1 MNELFVT
8 VNGNETMDKQHVGS
22 FKFSFDAEDAIEEIA
37 TKLFKQYED
46 AQMLTFQITKNG
58 KDQFF
63 TKKRP
68 ATGAFANTRIGK
80 NTFLLLELDK
90 MKVELIDESKAM
102 DVVKEIE
109 DNNMTIKQWVKENS
123 TKLQAF

>member
-22 FKFSFDAEDAIEEIA
+22 FKFSFDAEDAMEEIA

-58 KDQFF
+58 KSKFF

-80 NTFLLLELDK
+80 DTFLKLELDK
-90 MKVELIDESKAM
+90 MNVELIDESKAM

-109 DNNMTIKQWVKENS
+109 AKEMTIKQWVKENQ
-123 TKLQAF
+123 TKVQPF

>member
-8 VNGNETMDKQHVGS
+8 VDETNIDKQHIGS
-22 FKFSFDAEDAIEEIA
+22 FKFSFDAEDAMEEIT
-37 TKLFKQYED
+37 TKLFKQHKN

-58 KDQFF
+58 KSQFF

-80 NTFLLLELDK
+80 NTFLLLTLDR
-90 MKVELIDESKAM
+90 MDVELIDESKAM
-102 DVVKEIE
+102 DVVEEIE
-109 DNNMTIKQWVKENS
+109 SKNMTIKQWVKNNS
-123 TKLQAF
+123 AELQAF

>member
-8 VNGNETMDKQHVGS
+8 VNENETMDKQHVGS

-109 DNNMTIKQWVKENS
+109 DNNMTIKQWAKENS

>member
-8 VNGNETMDKQHVGS
+8 VNETNIDKQHIGS
-22 FKFSFDAEDAIEEIA
+22 FKFSFDAEDAMEEIA

-58 KDQFF
+58 KSKFF

-80 NTFLLLELDK
+80 DTFLLLTLDK
-90 MKVELIDESKAM
+90 MGVELIDESKAI
-102 DVVKEIE
+102 DVVEEIE
-109 DNNMTIKQWVKENS
+109 SKNMTIKQWVKNNS
-123 TKLQAF
+123 AKLQTF

>member
-58 KDQFF
+58 KSKFF

-90 MKVELIDESKAM
+90 MNVELIDESKAM
-102 DVVKEIE
+102 DVVEEIE
-109 DNNMTIKQWVKENS
+109 AKEMTIKQWVKENK
-123 TKLQAF
+123 TKVQPF